1 MQINTVENFYAA
13 IPNYPFDLYFNW
25 QVYPSGNEWLYGQGE
40 QGITL
45 SFSSGGVYS
54 VSVDLVNPCGARGAE
69 MPVWVYN
76 PWDMF
81 MVYPNP
87 TTDFVSI
94 TKKSNP
100 IKSTF
105 ETSSDQFEVS
115 LFDQRGQE
123 IINRDKA
130 DIETTLDLSKLKKGL
145 YYIHIYY
152 KEAVI
157 RKQIKVE

>member
-1 MQINTVENFYAA
+1 
-13 IPNYPFDLYFNW
+13 
-25 QVYPSGNEWLYGQGE
+25 
-40 QGITL
+40 
-45 SFSSGGVYS
+45 
-54 VSVDLVNPCGARGAE
+54 
-69 MPVWVYN
+69 
-76 PWDMF
+76 